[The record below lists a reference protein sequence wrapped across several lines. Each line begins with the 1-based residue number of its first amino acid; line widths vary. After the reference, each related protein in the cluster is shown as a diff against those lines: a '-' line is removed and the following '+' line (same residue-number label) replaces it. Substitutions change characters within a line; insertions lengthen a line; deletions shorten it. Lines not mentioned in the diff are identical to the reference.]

1 MYRGSNIF
9 VSPFVTRYF
18 YIAVSGLWFCFPRMV
33 FVWKFKQTKR
43 GNHNEHHGTRLTEY
57 NAGEGRGG

>member
-18 YIAVSGLWFCFPRMV
+18 YITVSGLWFCFPRMV
-33 FVWKFKQTKR
+33 FVWKFKQQKEER
-43 GNHNEHHGTRLTEY
+43 NEQHGTGLITDNVRQ
-57 NAGEGRGG
+57 GRGD